1 MQNCGASRKYTNRVY
16 ARRLRLLLSLGFWV
30 CVCVRV
36 CYVSYRVLWWRIRN
50 IMCVYVLLFTFHL
63 LLYVLY
69 NVHPALGLNATMKK
83 RGTKRGKNY
92 LAAGTDGSTRE
103 ANRRSRGRTHK
114 HTHANRKTMQTEREE
129 VHGRHARQPCENEE
143 YR

>member
-1 MQNCGASRKYTNRVY
+1 
-16 ARRLRLLLSLGFWV
+16 
-30 CVCVRV
+30 
-36 CYVSYRVLWWRIRN
+36 
-50 IMCVYVLLFTFHL
+50 MCVYVLLFTFHL
-63 LLYVLY
+63 LLYVLH